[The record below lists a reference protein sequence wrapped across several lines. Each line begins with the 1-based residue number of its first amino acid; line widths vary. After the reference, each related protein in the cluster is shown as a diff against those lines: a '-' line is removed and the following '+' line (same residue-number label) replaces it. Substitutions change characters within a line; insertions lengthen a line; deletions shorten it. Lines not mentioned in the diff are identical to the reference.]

1 MREEGD
7 EDVHAVLD
15 SLEAAGK
22 VDDEG
27 SCSQAGLGP
36 GQTGG
41 GDALVQTVEADGFTD
56 ARRAAVDDGQG
67 CLGGDVAGGE
77 ARAARGD
84 DGVHMAFR
92 GPLLQDSGNFGLLVG
107 DDRRFLDGPAG
118 ICETLYNS
126 GPALV
131 DAVPG
136 GTTVADGQNCC
147 SHGVSP
153 LLITVM
159 MSPALIVPD
168 VMMQVKMP
176 SRGMTQSPTSLR
188 ISQPRWHSLPIW
200 VTSIVTAA
208 PIWRRV
214 PIGRVSRSRP
224 CVVIFSAKSPGCSTR
239 PWPCILSI
247 LSCARRLS

>member
-1 MREEGD
+1 MREQRN
-7 EDVHAVLD
+7 EDVHAVLN

-22 VDDEG
+22 VDDKG
-27 SCSQAGLGP
+27 GGSQAGLGA

-41 GDALVQTVEADGFTD
+41 GDALVQAVEADGFTD
-56 ARRAAVDDGQG
+56 ARRAAVDDRQR

-84 DGVHMAFR
+84 DGVHVAFH
-92 GPLLQDSGNFGLLVG
+92 GPLLKDSGDFGLLVG

-118 ICETLYNS
+118 IRETLYNG

-131 DAVPG
+131 DAATCG
-136 GTTVADGQNCC
+136 ATVANGQNCC
-147 SHGVSP
+147 FHRVPP

-159 MSPALIVPD
+159 MSPASSVPG
-168 VMMQVKMP
+168 VMTRAKMP

-200 VTSIVTAA
+200 VIS
-208 PIWRRV
+208 
-214 PIGRVSRSRP
+214 VSYTHLTLP
-224 CVVIFSAKSPGCSTR
+224 
-239 PWPCILSI
+239 
-247 LSCARRLS
+247 

>member
-15 SLEAAGK
+15 SLEAAGE

-27 SCSQAGLGP
+27 GGSQAGLSA

-56 ARRAAVDDGQG
+56 ARRAAVDDRQG

-84 DGVHMAFR
+84 DGVYVAFH
-92 GPLLQDSGNFGLLVG
+92 GPLLKDSGNFGLLVR
-107 DDRRFLDGPAG
+107 DDCRFLDGPAG
-118 ICETLYNS
+118 IREAFYDG

-131 DAVPG
+131 DAGPG

-147 SHGVSP
+147 FHGVPP
-153 LLITVM
+153 LVMMVM
-159 MSPALIVPD
+159 MSPASSVPG
-168 VMMQVKMP
+168 VMTRAKMP

-200 VTSIVTAA
+200 VTSIVTVV
-208 PIWRRV
+208 PTWRRV

-224 CVVIFSAKSPGCSTR
+224 CVVMFSAKSPGCSTR
-239 PWPCILSI
+239 P
-247 LSCARRLS
+247 